1 VIRLTLF
8 GQCDLVDST
17 GTTVSAVLKQRKQL
31 AVLAYLSLAAP
42 GGVCSRDTV
51 TGLFWPDATQRR
63 ARHALSQV
71 IHALREALGPAVVVS
86 RGREEVG
93 AAADVIW
100 CDAVAFESASKHGD
114 AASALALYQGEL
126 LPGFFISAGPEFE
139 HWLADKREEYRRSA
153 TTMAWQLAESAE
165 RDGHLQAAVAFAM
178 RAVEISL
185 NDEASVQML
194 LRLFDRVGD
203 RAGALHAYQTFQRRL
218 AREYEIEP
226 SAETK
231 ELIAHLRSRGEEL
244 PRFGSSLVT
253 ATGIANVE
261 SVLDVRERS
270 PERAVAV
277 GDSPS
282 ILVRR
287 LAHRKVLRLVT
298 LVVGASAALLFA
310 SVWGLR
316 GRVFG
321 SNDVVR
327 SGRMSIAVD
336 LLPASDTSPASEALA
351 KALTDAVIDQ
361 IAQVRSFDVVAL
373 EQQRSLRNQ
382 GDPGTPHLLLTGSV
396 LQSHGRVRVT
406 VRISDAASGRAV
418 KSAVLDRA
426 SGEQIAAM
434 DVLSRQISSLVRTT
448 TGHEVRLRE
457 WAAVRAGGHA
467 DERVYELMQQADEDR
482 DMANQLEQ
490 SGNFSAAAR
499 ALRSSDSSLT
509 KVESMAPRWV
519 EPMVERAAVLQRIG
533 ALHMIPPLRD
543 TVLVKES
550 LALGVAV
557 ATRAVSLD
565 RSNAAALESLGT
577 LSYWYWLT
585 VPVSADSALRLLSRS
600 ERMLEASVAA
610 DPGRTEAWSLLS
622 AVLYARADYAGAYLA
637 ANSAYRADAYLAN
650 PQEILSALSVTAYEI
665 GDDSTSR
672 YWCDELNRQ
681 FAGSWTGAYCRLNVL
696 TRGDERS
703 ASAMVI
709 ARAWK
714 IAVDTAWS
722 SVPEQRIEPHFHMLV
737 AAVLARYGLRDSAR
751 AVLRRAATDMSRSHD
766 LEIVPLEAYA
776 RVLLGQYDTATK
788 TLTRYV
794 ADRPLARAG
803 IVRSRRFVGL
813 PGLQRQLTLLKVP
826 QAIR

>member
-1 VIRLTLF
+1 
-8 GQCDLVDST
+8 
-17 GTTVSAVLKQRKQL
+17 
-31 AVLAYLSLAAP
+31 
-42 GGVCSRDTV
+42 
-51 TGLFWPDATQRR
+51 
-63 ARHALSQV
+63 
-71 IHALREALGPAVVVS
+71 
-86 RGREEVG
+86 
-93 AAADVIW
+93 
-100 CDAVAFESASKHGD
+100 
-114 AASALALYQGEL
+114 
-126 LPGFFISAGPEFE
+126 
-139 HWLADKREEYRRSA
+139 
-153 TTMAWQLAESAE
+153 
-165 RDGHLQAAVAFAM
+165 
-178 RAVEISL
+178 
-185 NDEASVQML
+185 
-194 LRLFDRVGD
+194 
-203 RAGALHAYQTFQRRL
+203 
-218 AREYEIEP
+218 
-226 SAETK
+226 
-231 ELIAHLRSRGEEL
+231 
-244 PRFGSSLVT
+244 
-253 ATGIANVE
+253 
-261 SVLDVRERS
+261 
-270 PERAVAV
+270 
-277 GDSPS
+277 
-282 ILVRR
+282 
-287 LAHRKVLRLVT
+287 
-298 LVVGASAALLFA
+298 
-310 SVWGLR
+310 
-316 GRVFG
+316 
-321 SNDVVR
+321 
-327 SGRMSIAVD
+327 
-336 LLPASDTSPASEALA
+336 
-351 KALTDAVIDQ
+351 
-361 IAQVRSFDVVAL
+361 
-373 EQQRSLRNQ
+373 
-382 GDPGTPHLLLTGSV
+382 
-396 LQSHGRVRVT
+396 
-406 VRISDAASGRAV
+406 
-418 KSAVLDRA
+418 
-426 SGEQIAAM
+426 M

-448 TGHEVRLRE
+448 AGHEVRLRE

-788 TLTRYV
+788 TLTRYF
-794 ADRPLARAG
+794 ADRQLARAG
-803 IVRSRRFVGL
+803 IVRRRRIVGL
-813 PGLQRQLTLLKVP
+813 PG
-826 QAIR
+826 